1 MRDRRR
7 EAGSDMPLQ
16 PEAGTSPAAAELV
29 RLDAVDLAR
38 AIRDRAVSCVE
49 VMAAYLDQIERLN
62 PQVNAIVSLQ
72 DPELLLRR
80 AAERDRQLARGQY
93 LGVLHGFPQ
102 AIKDLALTKGVRTT
116 MGSPIFADFVPDQD
130 ELYVQ
135 RMKQHGAIVI
145 GKTNTAEL
153 GLGSQTY
160 NPVFGATRNP
170 YDPTRTAGGSSGGAA
185 AALALRMQPV
195 ADGSDFGGSLRN
207 PAAFCNVFGFRPS
220 FGRVPSYPAVEVFV
234 AQGSVAGPMAR
245 TVADLALLLSVMAGD
260 DDRFPLALGQDPA
273 SFAAAGRL
281 QRDFRNVR
289 VAFTG
294 DWDGYLP
301 MEPGVLELC
310 RAALPVFEALGCVV
324 EEALPDFPTERLW
337 PLWLT
342 FRHWLCGGALHPF
355 YQDPATRSLLKPEAV
370 FEVEGMLRLT
380 ALDVWRN
387 SVERSAWYQAVRA
400 LLDTY
405 EYLLA
410 PAAQVFPFDAGL
422 TWPRQVNGVRMDT
435 YHRWMEVTFP
445 WTLAGLPVA
454 GVPVGFNADGLPMG
468 MQLIGRR
475 HADLAVLRLAFAYE
489 QATRWV
495 ERRPPPLLAGAD
507 AATASGVG
515 PSCP

>member
-1 MRDRRR
+1 MPPRPRPR
-7 EAGSDMPLQ
+7 AG
-16 PEAGTSPAAAELV
+16 AAELT

-38 AIRDRAVSCVE
+38 AIRDRAVSCTE
-49 VMAAYLDQIERLN
+49 VMTAYLDQIERMN
-62 PQVNAIVSLQ
+62 PHVNAIVSLQ
-72 DPELLLRR
+72 DPELLLRQ
-80 AAERDRQLARGQY
+80 AAERDHQLARGQY

-116 MGSPIFADFVPDQD
+116 KGSPILADFIPDED

-135 RMKQHGAIVI
+135 RMKRHGAIII
-145 GKTNTAEL
+145 GKTNTAEF

-160 NPVFGATRNP
+160 NPVFGTTRNP
-170 YDPTRTAGGSSGGAA
+170 YDPGRTAGGSSGGAA
-185 AALALRMQPV
+185 AALALRMQAV

-220 FGRVPSYPAVEVFV
+220 FGRVPNYPAVEVFV
-234 AQGSVAGPMAR
+234 AQGGVAGPMAR

-260 DDRFPLALGQDPA
+260 DDRFPPALGQDPE
-273 SFAAAGRL
+273 SFAGAGRL
-281 QRDFRNVR
+281 ERDLRGVR

-294 DWDGYLP
+294 DWGGSLP

-310 RAALPVFEALGCVV
+310 RAALPVFEDLGCVV
-324 EEALPDFPTERLW
+324 EEALPDFPAERLW

-387 SVERSAWYQAVRA
+387 SVERSAWYQVARA
-400 LLDTY
+400 MLETY

-454 GVPVGFNADGLPMG
+454 GVPVGFNAEGLPMG

-475 HADLAVLRLAFAYE
+475 HADLAVLQLAFAYE

-495 ERRPPPLLAGAD
+495 ERRPPPLLASAG
-507 AATASGVG
+507 AATAPGTGSFG
-515 PSCP
+515 P